1 MSALKRITESGVSY
15 AEARSEKRNIVL
27 TNYISLVA
35 AGATLSLLIG
45 RFLFAHVNFSIALTL
60 MQGCILFLLPVLLNR
75 FGFVNASRLALCWL
89 PPVHQLY
96 ATLQTMK
103 EVSEFETSTYVGLRF
118 FILAFGCFPFLVFD
132 LRRKALFVSG
142 LAGPLLFLLS
152 YDPLLTFFGV
162 GYWQMGLHDPTY
174 QFNNVRAF
182 ISVLIIGSSSFF
194 LKRLVGQSDELNTLL
209 IDELADKNKV
219 IQQQA
224 ADEVHRLNQQLL
236 TRLQQSADRELIL
249 NQSQRIAKIGSWEYR
264 PKGTVLFLSDEM
276 YNIFGLDR
284 TFNFKTTNL
293 PEIWGE
299 QRAILTQ
306 ATLELIRTGAP
317 CDLTLRVRTPL
328 GYIKRLRFY
337 GFPLRE
343 GDTVIGAMG
352 ICHDITLYKE
362 AEELLRTRENKY
374 RSLFEQASDFIM
386 ILDFNG
392 NFIDANAS
400 LYNAFGYSKEELM
413 GLKIEALIDPEQL
426 KEQPI
431 RYKELDR
438 GDHVFSHRRMMYKN
452 GTIIDVESNVKKM
465 QEGQMLVIAR
475 DVTKLREVQKLIQ
488 LSEARFRGAFEYSAT
503 GMSLVSL
510 EGKWLKVNKELC
522 HIVGY
527 PEEELLTL
535 TFQEITHPADLDKD
549 LTLFQQTLHGEIGP
563 YRIEK
568 RYIHK
573 NGNSVWVNLNVSLIN
588 DDLGNALYFVAQVE
602 DITERKNAEAE
613 KEHAR
618 YLLNER
624 IKELTTLYQTGQILQ
639 AEQISIETAL
649 QEIVSILPA
658 GWQYPEIAAA
668 RIEVDGIKF
677 STSNFSNGSH
687 RQSAEFRTAQGTTG
701 IVEVVYLEEKPLER
715 EGPFLAEERTLL
727 NMLAEML
734 RIYLSRT
741 HGEDA
746 LKQSEAN
753 LNATINNTG
762 MLIWSVDRNYR
773 LITFN
778 KPFFNYIKEIYG
790 SEIRGGD
797 RVLGDID
804 TPENHQLNKKWEQ
817 HYLRAL
823 SGEVLSLEETRFGL
837 DFQYSLSPIIE
848 GDQIIGVSAFADN
861 ITERKARD
869 RALIEANKKVG
880 ELKLMALRS
889 VMSPHFIFN
898 VLNSIQFFIAKN
910 DRLNAINYL
919 STFSKLIRSIL
930 THSVTNKISLAEE
943 IEMLNNYVELEMTRF
958 ENKFT
963 FALQVDPEMD
973 KDAIE
978 IPSLLIQPYVENAIL
993 HGLYNKTGP
1002 GTLLIRIH
1010 EHDEAVIFEIEDDGI
1025 GREAAMKL
1033 SEQNFPTHKSMG
1045 IQLTEERLKLI
1056 NQQQHAALE
1065 IEDLVRE
1072 NRACGTRVRIRVP
1085 F

>member
-1 MSALKRITESGVSY
+1 MNLVWMSALKRITESGVSY
-15 AEARSEKRNIVL
+15 AEAKSEKRNIVL

-75 FGFVNASRLALCWL
+75 FGFINVSRLALCWL
-89 PPVHQLY
+89 PPAYQLY

-118 FILAFGCFPFLVFD
+118 FILAFSCFPFLVFD
-132 LRRKALFVSG
+132 LRRKSLFIPG
-142 LAGPLLFLLS
+142 LLGPIVFLLFF
-152 YDPLLTFFGV
+152 DPILTVFGV

-174 QFNNVRAF
+174 QFNTVRAF

-194 LKRLVGQSDELNTLL
+194 LKRLVGQSEELNNQL
-209 IDELADKNKV
+209 IDDLADKNKV

-224 ADEVHRLNQQLL
+224 ADEVQRLNQKLL

-264 PKGTVLFLSDEM
+264 PKDTLLFLSDEM

-284 TFNFKTTNL
+284 TFNFKTTHL

-299 QRAILTQ
+299 QSAILTH

-317 CDLTLRVRTPL
+317 YDLTLKVRTPL
-328 GYIKRLRFY
+328 GYVKSLRFY

-400 LYNAFGYSKEELM
+400 LCTAFGYSKEELM
-413 GLKIEALIDPEQL
+413 GLRIEALIDPEQL

-438 GDHVFSHRRMMYKN
+438 GDHVFSHRRMMYKD
-452 GTIIDVESNVKKM
+452 GTIIDVEANVKKT
-465 QEGQMLVIAR
+465 QEGRMLVIAR
-475 DVTKLREVQKLIQ
+475 DVTELRKVQKQVEI
-488 LSEARFRGAFEYSAT
+488 SEAKFRGAFEYSAI
-503 GMSLVSL
+503 GMALVSL
-510 EGKWLKVNKELC
+510 DGKWLKVNRELC

-527 PEEELLTL
+527 PEDQLLSL
-535 TFQEITHPADLDKD
+535 TFQDVTHPNDLGADIVL
-549 LTLFQQTLHGEIGP
+549 QQRALRGEIESF
-563 YRIEK
+563 RMEK

-573 NGNSVWVNLNVSLIN
+573 NGSTVWINLNVALIR
-588 DDLGNALYFVAQVE
+588 DGEGNPLHFASQVE
-602 DITERKNAEAE
+602 DITERKASD
-613 KEHAR
+613 R
-618 YLLNER
+618 
-624 IKELTTLYQTGQILQ
+624 EL
-639 AEQISIETAL
+639 A
-649 QEIVSILPA
+649 
-658 GWQYPEIAAA
+658 
-668 RIEVDGIKF
+668 
-677 STSNFSNGSH
+677 
-687 RQSAEFRTAQGTTG
+687 
-701 IVEVVYLEEKPLER
+701 
-715 EGPFLAEERTLL
+715 
-727 NMLAEML
+727 
-734 RIYLSRT
+734 
-741 HGEDA
+741 
-746 LKQSEAN
+746 
-753 LNATINNTG
+753 
-762 MLIWSVDRNYR
+762 
-773 LITFN
+773 
-778 KPFFNYIKEIYG
+778 
-790 SEIRGGD
+790 
-797 RVLGDID
+797 
-804 TPENHQLNKKWEQ
+804 
-817 HYLRAL
+817 
-823 SGEVLSLEETRFGL
+823 
-837 DFQYSLSPIIE
+837 
-848 GDQIIGVSAFADN
+848 
-861 ITERKARD
+861 
-869 RALIEANKKVG
+869 EANKKVG
-880 ELKLMALRS
+880 ELKLVALRS

-919 STFSKLIRSIL
+919 STFSKLMRSIL

-943 IEMLNNYVELEMTRF
+943 IEMLKNYVQLEMARF
-958 ENKFT
+958 EDKFN
-963 FALQVDPEMD
+963 FVLQVDPEVD
-973 KDAIE
+973 IDGIE

-993 HGLYNKTGP
+993 HGLYNKDTP
-1002 GTLLIRIH
+1002 GTLVVRIH
-1010 EHDEAVIFEIEDDGI
+1010 EQDEAIIFEIEDNGV
-1025 GREAAMKL
+1025 GREAAMKI
-1033 SEQNFPTHKSMG
+1033 SHQNFPAHKSMG

-1056 NQQQHAALE
+1056 NQQQRAAFE
-1065 IEDLVRE
+1065 IEDLVSE